1 MVRPCSTTPIPAVL
15 TKMPSPFPLSTTLVS
30 PVTSCTFASTAVI
43 RMDST
48 TRRNDSMGKPSS
60 NMNAELRYSGRA
72 PHMARSLTVPL
83 MASGPISPPGKNNG
97 LTTYESVVKASRA
110 PAMFSVAPSW
120 RSSSRS
126 FLKLGSNKPSNNSC
140 MRRPPPPCA
149 SCTRSESLSGVG
161 HCNGKFLTSAMCLA
175 PHVHQVI
182 AAQPAIT
189 VISSASSLG
198 RHHRRPQGMVRGAAV
213 AVRRAILG
221 LLRALHHQAADA
233 LWILLG
239 RVSRHTKPRLRIK
252 LREFGGQPQT
262 ALRYFTDAAPLAMYH
277 SKDRRHQLLRRHIPF
292 LAHRPRV
299 LVLQ

>member
-1 MVRPCSTTPIPAVL
+1 
-15 TKMPSPFPLSTTLVS
+15 
-30 PVTSCTFASTAVI
+30 
-43 RMDST
+43 
-48 TRRNDSMGKPSS
+48 
-60 NMNAELRYSGRA
+60 
-72 PHMARSLTVPL
+72 
-83 MASGPISPPGKNNG
+83 
-97 LTTYESVVKASRA
+97 
-110 PAMFSVAPSW
+110 MFSVAPSW

-299 LVLQ
+299 LVLHFVTPFLQLRHTHVDALQQVERLEASHHDRDLIFFRNRFIFLVAHHRANMPCSEESLHKVVRRSENYFHRGWYQHMRHQH